1 MDFETKVVHQ
11 VPIVQITAVD
21 LTSNQ
26 WSKEMVEEDLKRS
39 IVNNGLNQPLVL
51 AKGPTDNGYLLLSG
65 GNKRLKVLQ
74 QIYQETKGKKFAQ
87 IPAFIY
93 TWPGEVQSRLVHSI
107 TNDVA
112 QKFTFLEQSQL
123 VIQFVREWLA
133 DGARTETD
141 HQEIATKLTQCGYPI
156 SKRMIDLMV
165 YVIDQLY
172 PLIPTM
178 LQAGSGIAE
187 VDRVRN
193 LEMERQEQSL
203 AQGLELQQ
211 FQTIFRNI
219 ANTWDGEHWNFDL
232 FKADLDK
239 ELAVSLRSLSIVNEK
254 QSIAN
259 GGPTLKENAEREDVE
274 ETIPDA
280 KTNQHTELFRVE
292 LRKKNHQLA
301 TTLAK
306 QFRLEQFVYF
316 KKTHRIGFGLKQ
328 LGDKTLTPKMTRF
341 WQFMQVCIEST
352 TPSLRDNYE
361 EGPEC
366 QVNKQTCEID
376 LELLFDVDRKHV
388 DVLMELWGRI
398 HELQRDTSR
407 KVPDLCT

>member
-11 VPIVQITAVD
+11 VPIKQITTVD

-26 WSKEMVEEDLKRS
+26 LSKEMVEEDLKRS

-74 QIYQETKGKKFAQ
+74 QIHHETKGKQFAQ

-93 TWPGEVQSRLVHSI
+93 TWPGEVQSRLAHSI
-107 TNDVA
+107 TDDVA
-112 QKFTFLEQSQL
+112 QKFNFLEQSQL
-123 VIQFVREWLA
+123 VIQFVREWFTSDA
-133 DGARTETD
+133 KTEIN
-141 HQEIATKLTQCGYPI
+141 HQEVATKLTQCGYPT

-165 YVIDQLY
+165 YVVDQLY

-187 VDRVRN
+187 IDKMRN
-193 LEMERQEQSL
+193 LEMERQEHSL
-203 AQGLELQQ
+203 AQGLELKQ

-232 FKADLDK
+232 FRVDLDK
-239 ELAVSLRSLSIVNEK
+239 ELAVALRSLSIVNEK

-259 GGPTLKENAEREDVE
+259 GGPKLKENAEREDVE

-280 KTNQHTELFRVE
+280 TANQRTELFRVE
-292 LRKKNHQLA
+292 LRKKSHQLT

-316 KKTHRIGFGLKQ
+316 KKSHRIGFGLKP

-341 WQFMQVCIEST
+341 WQFMQVCIEAT
-352 TPSLRDNYE
+352 TPTLRDSNE
-361 EGPEC
+361 EGSEC
-366 QVNKQTCEID
+366 QVNKQNCEID
-376 LELLFDVDRKHV
+376 LELLFDVDNKHV
-388 DVLMELWGRI
+388 DVLMELWGRTRD
-398 HELQRDTSR
+398 LRRDTSR